1 MLKCT
6 YRVFYY
12 SKITVKDNAMKQK
25 RRCRS
30 RVFLSVLFG
39 ALLLCLSSCDEL
51 TKTESTWT
59 LVHSAAG
66 VNYIDV
72 TPKGDADCDTFRL
85 YFGQTKKVTWEDE
98 GDNYYSYEASPSN
111 GSIRAEKYDSLR
123 EIVFYAK

>member
-1 MLKCT
+1 
-6 YRVFYY
+6 
-12 SKITVKDNAMKQK
+12 MKQK
-25 RRCRS
+25 RKSRG
-30 RVFLSVLFG
+30 RVFLSLIAG
-39 ALLLCLSSCDEL
+39 ALLLCLASCSDDW

-59 LVHSAAG
+59 FEHYAAG

-72 TPKGDADCDTFRL
+72 TPRGDADCDTFRL